1 MYLRIS
7 TRTNKDGSQASYVQL
22 AHNTRDPKTKTPKAE
37 ILFNFGRREQVD
49 LEALRRLVRSITRFL
64 GPEDELKAATGSV
77 EGEAVRFIESRPMGA
92 AWLLRGL
99 WERLKID
106 RDLRQVASRNGV
118 NLPAWVEGAIFGMV
132 ANRALD
138 PCSKHAL
145 PKWLDTSAAVAGVP
159 VDTYDEA
166 LYRAMDLLLGAEE
179 ELQRAA
185 FFSTANLFNLEVDL
199 LLYDTTST
207 YFEMEDDDEERI
219 ERVQRWQAADDGL
232 GPEPTRPRP
241 QVINEP
247 PFRLPG
253 HSKDL
258 RPDRAQV
265 VVGLAVTREGIPV
278 RCWTWPGNTSD
289 ATTVAE
295 VKRSLAG
302 WQLGRVVWAV
312 DRGMTSA
319 ENLRELRR
327 GGAHYV
333 AGERMRAGKPAVEK
347 ALARPGRYQQVR
359 DNLEVKEVV
368 VGEGEARTRYVLVR
382 NPAQVARDRE
392 ERERTL
398 ARIEA
403 AIAALP
409 AEGADHTKAVCAL
422 LTHPTMGRY
431 LKRDRR
437 GRLTIDRLKVKSEE
451 RLDGKYLIVTSDD
464 TLSSEDVALGYK
476 QLAEVE
482 RAWRTLKSEFDLRP
496 MNHRKAD
503 RIKAHVVLCWLALL
517 LVRLI
522 EVTCKQT
529 WPQVRQEMD
538 RLHRGVFETRSG
550 RFVQRT
556 ELTTLQQTYLKAMGV
571 APPPRFERIE
581 AKRRRSNP
589 DTPTV
594 AAGKA

>member
-7 TRTNKDGSQASYVQL
+7 TRTNKDGSKASYVQL
-22 AHNTRDPKTKTPKAE
+22 AHNARDPESGTPRAE
-37 ILFNFGRREQVD
+37 ILFNFGRREDVD

-64 GPEDELKAATGSV
+64 GPEEELAAAPSAIG
-77 EGEAVRFIESRPMGA
+77 GEPVRFIESRPMGA

-99 WERLKID
+99 WQRLKLD
-106 RDLRQVASRNGV
+106 RDLVKVASRHGV
-118 NLPAWVEGAIFGMV
+118 KLPAWVEGAVFGMV

-145 PKWLDTSAAVAGVP
+145 PEWLESSVAASGVP
-159 VDTYDEA
+159 GDTYDEA
-166 LYRAMDLLLGAEE
+166 LYRAMDLLLGAED

-185 FFSTANLFNLEVDL
+185 FFATADLFNLEVDL
-199 LLYDTTST
+199 LLYDTTSS

-219 ERVQRWQAADDGL
+219 ERAERWEAADAGS

-241 QVINEP
+241 QVVNEP
-247 PFRLPG
+247 PFRLQG
-253 HSKDL
+253 HSKDH

-278 RCWTWPGNTSD
+278 RCWTWPGNTND

-302 WQLGRVVWAV
+302 WRLGRVVWAV
-312 DRGMTSA
+312 DRGMVSA
-319 ENLRELRR
+319 DNLRELRR
-327 GGAHYV
+327 GGAHYI
-333 AGERMRAGKPAVEK
+333 AGERMRAGKPVVEA
-347 ALARPGRYQQVR
+347 ALNRAGRYQQVR
-359 DNLEVKEVV
+359 DNLEVKEIV
-368 VGEGEARTRYVLVR
+368 VGEGEARVRYVLVR

-409 AEGADHTKAVCAL
+409 GEGAEHTKAVCAL
-422 LTHPTMGRY
+422 VTHPTMGRY

-437 GRLTIDRLKVKSEE
+437 GRLTIDRAKVKAEE

-464 TLSSEDVALGYK
+464 SLSPEDVALGYK

-482 RAWRTLKSEFDLRP
+482 RAWRTMKSELEIRP
-496 MNHRKAD
+496 MHHRKAD
-503 RIKAHVVLCWLALL
+503 RIKAHVLLCWLALL

-529 WPQVRQEMD
+529 WPRVRQEMD
-538 RLHRGVFETRSG
+538 RLHRGVFETASG

-556 ELTTLQQTYLKAMGV
+556 ELTALQHEILKAMGV
-571 APPPRFERIE
+571 AAPPRFEQIE
-581 AKRRRSNP
+581 AKPPRRKAQ
-589 DTPTV
+589 TTV
-594 AAGKA
+594 TR

>member
-1 MYLRIS
+1 V
-7 TRTNKDGSQASYVQL
+7 K
-22 AHNTRDPKTKTPKAE
+22 
-37 ILFNFGRREQVD
+37 
-49 LEALRRLVRSITRFL
+49 
-64 GPEDELKAATGSV
+64 
-77 EGEAVRFIESRPMGA
+77 
-92 AWLLRGL
+92 
-99 WERLKID
+99 
-106 RDLRQVASRNGV
+106 
-118 NLPAWVEGAIFGMV
+118 LPAWVEGAIFGMV

-145 PKWLDTSAAVAGVP
+145 PDWLETLVAAAGVP
-159 VDTYDEA
+159 ADTYDEA

-185 FFSTANLFNLEVDL
+185 FYSTADLFNLEVDL
-199 LLYDTTST
+199 LLYDTTSS

-219 ERVQRWQAADDGL
+219 EREQCWQAADAGL
-232 GPEPTRPRP
+232 GPEPIRPRP
-241 QVINEP
+241 QVVNEP

-253 HSKDL
+253 RSKDH

-265 VVGLAVTREGIPV
+265 VVGLAVTRHGIPV
-278 RCWTWPGNTSD
+278 RCWTWPGNTND

-302 WQLGRVVWAV
+302 WRLGRVVGAV
-312 DRGMTSA
+312 DRGMVSA
-319 ENLRELRR
+319 DNLRELRR
-327 GGAHYV
+327 GGAHYI
-333 AGERMRAGKPAVEK
+333 AGERMRAGMPAVEE

-359 DNLEVKEVV
+359 DNLEVKEIV

-398 ARIEA
+398 GRIDA

-409 AEGADHTKAVCAL
+409 DEGAAHTKAVCAL
-422 LTHPTMGRY
+422 LTHPTLGRY

-437 GRLTIDRLKVKSEE
+437 GRLQIDRAKVKAEE

-464 TLSSEDVALGYK
+464 SLSPEDVALGYK

-482 RAWRTLKSEFDLRP
+482 RAWRTMKSELEIRP
-496 MNHRKAD
+496 MHHRKTE
-503 RIKAHVVLCWLALL
+503 RIRAHVLLCWLALL

-529 WPQVRQEMD
+529 WPRVRQEMD

-556 ELTTLQQTYLKAMGV
+556 ELTALQHEYLKAMQV

-581 AKRRRSNP
+581 AKARR
-589 DTPTV
+589 
-594 AAGKA
+594 KASAKATA